1 MKKSEKVLF
10 AFYKTV
16 YIITM
21 IATAVTYIL
30 ELVNPTTT
38 YSSITASDW
47 FTLCIMSCVFVFI
60 TETERK
66 AKAAMIADNISI

>member
-10 AFYKTV
+10 ALYKTV

-47 FTLCIMSCVFVFI
+47 STLCIMSCVFVLI

-66 AKAAMIADNISI
+66 AKKAMIADNASV

>member
-10 AFYKTV
+10 ALYKTV

-47 FTLCIMSCVFVFI
+47 STLCIMSCVFVFI

-66 AKAAMIADNISI
+66 AKAAMIADNASV

>member
-30 ELVNPTTT
+30 ELINPTVT
-38 YSSITASDW
+38 YSSITSSDW
-47 FTLCIMSCVFVFI
+47 STLCIMSCVFVFI

-66 AKAAMIADNISI
+66 AKAAAITDKASE